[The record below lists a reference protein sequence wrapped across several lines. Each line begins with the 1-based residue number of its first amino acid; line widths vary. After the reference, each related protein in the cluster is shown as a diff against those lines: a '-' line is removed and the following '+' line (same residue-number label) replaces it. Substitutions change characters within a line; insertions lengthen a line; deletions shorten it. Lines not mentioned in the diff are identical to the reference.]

1 MNQRGYIGLVL
12 LLLGTGLALYLYMQ
26 YSPLGRGATDQ
37 GVMKALD
44 QRALDAARAVASTT
58 NKRNDDY
65 EQMLGQ

>member
-1 MNQRGYIGLVL
+1 MNQRGYIGLIL